1 MPRPSLNIER
11 RSEFIPVISR
21 AFAEL
26 GYRRATSAELAS
38 RCGVRENILYRLWPD
53 KKAMFIAAID
63 HVFEVGVRAWQRVL
77 DEGERDGAG
86 SSAERLLSHES
97 RHHGELGLARI
108 VFAGLNEADDPEIRR
123 ALAAMYRNYQSFM
136 ATRIRE
142 HRGSRSRRSDGVDD
156 DDLTAWA
163 FIGLGTIGSIAK
175 ELRMLGDRDRRR
187 LVGEVGER
195 LLD

>member
-1 MPRPSLNIER
+1 M
-11 RSEFIPVISR
+11 ISR